1 MIVRLSPLWTV
12 NVIPPDG
19 TAVPSIVPDP
29 FAIFPDKTSEASVP
43 LSVHFAEIPH
53 KRGLLISNGVFGK
66 KS

>member
-1 MIVRLSPLWTV
+1 MSV
-12 NVIPPDG
+12 NPPEG
-19 TAVPSIVPDP
+19 TAYPSIVPDP

-53 KRGLLISNGVFGK
+53 KRGLLISNGVFGN